1 MKEFVLIFR
10 LDITTPSAQPT
21 AEEMEKYMVSWMNWL
36 DKMASKDQ
44 LVSGGNHLSYS
55 SAKVVRAD
63 KQITDGPY
71 VSEKESVAGY
81 IIIRAAEMDEAV
93 RFAEECPILSAK
105 IASVEVRETATP
117 GN

>member
-21 AEEMEKYMVSWMNWL
+21 AEEMEKYMVSWMDWL
-36 DKMASKDQ
+36 EQISSKNQ

-55 SAKVVRAD
+55 SAKVVRAN
-63 KQITDGPY
+63 KTITDGPY
-71 VSEKESVAGY
+71 VSEKESIAGY
-81 IIIRAAEMDEAV
+81 IIIRAVDINEAV
-93 RFAEECPILSAK
+93 SFAEKCPILAAE

-117 GN
+117 G